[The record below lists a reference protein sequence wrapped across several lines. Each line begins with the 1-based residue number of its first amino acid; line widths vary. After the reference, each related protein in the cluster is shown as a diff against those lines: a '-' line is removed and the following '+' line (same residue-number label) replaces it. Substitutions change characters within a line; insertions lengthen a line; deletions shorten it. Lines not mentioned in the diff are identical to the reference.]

1 MFKKLNLVVVR
12 QLKQGLG
19 QQACCHAIAASL
31 VIGLFPIM
39 GFSTLMNT
47 FSAAFFRLNQPVVQV
62 CNWIIAPVKI
72 ALIFPFLR
80 LGEWLFQA
88 KPFRLSLVDF
98 SARFF
103 SDVAATT
110 VEFAWTFAHAIVG
123 WLICAP
129 LIYCMIFR
137 VSKTLVPN
145 RLTIDLSRVAE

>member
-1 MFKKLNLVVVR
+1 VFKKLNLVVVG

-19 QQACCHAIAASL
+19 QQACCHAIAAAL
-31 VIGLFPIM
+31 MIGLFPIM

-47 FSAAFFRLNQPVVQV
+47 FIAAYFRLNQPVVQV

-88 KPFRLSLVDF
+88 NPFRLSLTEF
-98 SARFF
+98 STRFF
-103 SDVAATT
+103 NDFATT
-110 VEFAWTFAHAIVG
+110 TAEFAWTFAHAIAG

-129 LIYCMIFR
+129 LIYGVIFR
-137 VSKTLVPN
+137 ISKVLVPK
-145 RLTIDLSRVAE
+145 RLASHPSRVAE

>member
-1 MFKKLNLVVVR
+1 VFKKLNLVVVA

-31 VIGLFPIM
+31 MIGLFPII
-39 GFSTLMNT
+39 GFSTLLNT
-47 FSAAFFRLNQPVVQV
+47 CTAAFFRLNQPVVQV

-88 KPFRLSLVDF
+88 KPFRLSLTEF
-98 SARFF
+98 STRFF
-103 SDVAATT
+103 SEIATT
-110 VEFAWTFAHAIVG
+110 TAEFAWTFAHAIAG

-129 LIYCMIFR
+129 LIYCVIFR
-137 VSKTLVPN
+137 VSKALVPK
-145 RLTIDLSRVAE
+145 RLASHPSRTAE

>member
-1 MFKKLNLVVVR
+1 
-12 QLKQGLG
+12 
-19 QQACCHAIAASL
+19 
-31 VIGLFPIM
+31 
-39 GFSTLMNT
+39 MNT

-88 KPFRLSLVDF
+88 KPFRLSLAEF
-98 SARFF
+98 STRFF
-103 SDVAATT
+103 SDIATTT

-129 LIYCMIFR
+129 LIYGVIFR
-137 VSKTLVPN
+137 TSKALVPN
-145 RLTIDLSRVAE
+145 SLASHPSRIAE

>member
-1 MFKKLNLVVVR
+1 VFKKLNLVVVG

-19 QQACCHAIAASL
+19 QQACCHAIAAAL

-88 KPFRLSLVDF
+88 RPFRLSLAEF
-98 SARFF
+98 STRFF
-103 SDVAATT
+103 SDIATT
-110 VEFAWTFAHAIVG
+110 TAEFAWTFTHAIVG

-129 LIYCMIFR
+129 LIYGVIFR
-137 VSKTLVPN
+137 VSKALVPN
-145 RLTIDLSRVAE
+145 RLARDLSRVAE

>member
-47 FSAAFFRLNQPVVQV
+47 FSAAVFRLNQPVVQV

-129 LIYCMIFR
+129 LIYGVIFR
-137 VSKTLVPN
+137 VSKALVPN
-145 RLTIDLSRVAE
+145 RLASDLSRVAE